1 MLIEYIE
8 AAMKQAKYEKLAEG
22 NYYGEIP
29 LLKGVWADGQTLED
43 CRQTLI
49 EVLEDWLILKL
60 RDNDVLP
67 EIDGINLNLKTA

>member
-1 MLIEYIE
+1 MLIKYIE
-8 AAMKQAKYEKLAEG
+8 AAMKQAKYEKMEEG

-29 LLKGVWADGQTLED
+29 TLKGVWADGQTLEE

-67 EIDGINLNLKTA
+67 EIDGIDLNLKAA